1 MNICF
6 NMKQKNSQ
14 SQNCVRVFVIIL
26 FPIIIIDK
34 HFNPIIFIKKRLYVN
49 FTMIFSIEKMIRGI
63 SLRNDG
69 LSSSSSMRSG

>member
-26 FPIIIIDK
+26 FPIIITDK

-49 FTMIFSIEKMIRGI
+49 FTMIFFHRKDDKR
-63 SLRNDG
+63 DKFT
-69 LSSSSSMRSG
+69 